1 MKHIETI
8 WTAKSIDCDDHA
20 FTLNTSK
27 GEPLD
32 QPEFVG
38 EGISDAE
45 DAVEAAKDAREYTG
59 EDIEVRADG
68 KLIGTWTSSG
78 WRPVVLH
85 RILRGHA
92 EVLEAASTES
102 AKDEAREGFFDNN
115 GPDTVSDL
123 LTEDQAKAI
132 IRDERSEI
140 QKTRFTCGTGWTAW
154 ILCAQAYQYSKLGEI
169 EELGCNFAEWK
180 ADKE

>member
-1 MKHIETI
+1 MKRIETI
-8 WTAKSIDCDDHA
+8 WTANSIDSNDHA
-20 FTLNTSK
+20 FTLNTGK

-45 DAVEAAKDAREYTG
+45 DAVEAAMDAHEYTG

-68 KLIGTWTSSG
+68 GLIGTWTSSG
-78 WRPVVLH
+78 WRPIVRH
-85 RILRGHA
+85 RILRGHV
-92 EVLEAASTES
+92 EVLRAASTES
-102 AKDEAREGFFDNN
+102 AKDAALEKFFEND
-115 GPDTVSDL
+115 GPDTVSDM
-123 LTEDQAKAI
+123 LTGERASAI
-132 IRDERSEI
+132 LRDERSEI

-154 ILCAQAYQYSKLGEI
+154 ILCAQAYQYSKSGEI

-180 ADKE
+180 ADGE